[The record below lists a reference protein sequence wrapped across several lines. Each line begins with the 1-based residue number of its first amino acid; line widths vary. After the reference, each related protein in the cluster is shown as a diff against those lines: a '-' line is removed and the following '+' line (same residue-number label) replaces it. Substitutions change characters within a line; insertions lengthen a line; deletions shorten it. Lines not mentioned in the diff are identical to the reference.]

1 MPDPLTPEY
10 IADARKR
17 AYRHGMGT
25 WTGSTGGLAADVIRM
40 AYEIDRLKAELARMQ
55 ETRVPGWLRPDQG

>member
-17 AYRHGMGT
+17 AYRFGT
-25 WTGSTGGLAADVIRM
+25 GQWTGTTGGLSADVIRLCQ
-40 AYEIDRLKAELARMQ
+40 EIDRLKAEIARQQ
-55 ETRVPGWLRPDQG
+55 ETRVPELLRPDQG

>member
-17 AYRHGMGT
+17 AYRFGT
-25 WTGSTGGLAADVIRM
+25 GQWTGTTGWLSADVIRLC
-40 AYEIDRLKAELARMQ
+40 YEVDRLKAELARQQ
-55 ETRVPGWLRPDQG
+55 ETRVPEWLRPDQG

>member
-10 IADARKR
+10 IADAKRR

-25 WTGSTGGLAADVIRM
+25 WTGSTGGLAADVIRL

-55 ETRVPGWLRPDQG
+55 ENRVPGWLRPDQG

>member
-10 IADARKR
+10 IADAKRR

-40 AYEIDRLKAELARMQ
+40 AKEIDRLKAEIARMQ
-55 ETRVPGWLRPDQG
+55 ETRVPYWLQAHD